1 MTFAIFTTTLLKIL
15 YFLWSDRNRPFFLLG
30 TGVGF
35 FLTAVSFSIDW
46 IKRPKAESQSLFNQ
60 YNVSCVFHQRTLFFT
75 KAANLYLF
83 LKCTH
88 PNFRL
93 CVCVC
98 VYCFRYNTVL
108 YILITYF
115 TLFHVYWVKISFYY
129 LYTSMSI
136 NYVTAIVSIIA
147 RWWCKWS

>member
-98 VYCFRYNTVL
+98 VLFSLQYSFIYSHHLLQFIPCVLSQNKFLLLVYINEYKLRNSNRFYNC
-108 YILITYF
+108 
-115 TLFHVYWVKISFYY
+115 TL
-129 LYTSMSI
+129 MM
-136 NYVTAIVSIIA
+136 
-147 RWWCKWS
+147 

>member
-75 KAANLYLF
+75 KAANPYLF
-83 LKCTH
+83 FKMYTPQLQA
-88 PNFRL
+88 
-93 CVCVC
+93 VCVC
-98 VYCFRYNTVL
+98 VLFSLQYSFIYSHHFLQFIPCVLSQNKFLLLVYINEYKLRNSNRFYNC
-108 YILITYF
+108 
-115 TLFHVYWVKISFYY
+115 TL
-129 LYTSMSI
+129 MM
-136 NYVTAIVSIIA
+136 
-147 RWWCKWS
+147 